1 MVSILGF
8 HEFIYMDGKFL
19 MDFSEEFLLYEGKNA
34 VNFGK
39 KPGLK

>member
-1 MVSILGF
+1 MVSISGF
-8 HEFIYMDGKFL
+8 REFIYIAGKLL

-39 KPGLK
+39 KPGLN